1 MVHQSIHTSDD
12 DAADI
17 SNVLSVKRSRQ
28 IQVCQ
33 RYLFQHANHTN
44 QQLVDRGANGGLA
57 GSDMRVIHK
66 PHRKI
71 NTQGI
76 DNHEVTG
83 LDVVTAATLL
93 NTSQGKVIGIFN
105 EYAYLGKGSSIHSS
119 GQLEWFKTNVDEK
132 SVKVG
137 GTQLITTLDGYSVPL
152 LIKDGLAY
160 ATSLGKP
167 TDQDMDTYPHVFFT
181 SPDEWDPSV
190 LDHDPPHLDGLDP
203 SQVPDQPF
211 GDPMFDAYGDF
222 NERIIANLNILL
234 DAPPEDCG
242 SYTEISSVF
251 TANLHQSSPQ
261 EPDWNALH
269 PFFAWTSPSSIKDT
283 FNVTTRHGTAP
294 HTQDYIKKRFKSR
307 NPVFNIQAEEIM
319 SYNQLMDYIQ
329 KGTDAEEDPDSLFMF
344 RDIVAHQGP
353 LESTDPNHKG
363 SKYNVMVEW
372 ESGEVT
378 YEPLTLISKDDP
390 ITCAVYAKKHDLLDT
405 TGWKHIKRY
414 AKTSKRLIRAVKQS
428 RIRQVRASARYQH
441 GYQVPKDY
449 NDAIRLDKENSNTHW
464 QDAMDLELTQIHEY
478 KVFKD
483 IGKAQF
489 HNGKVV
495 TPDGFQKIR
504 VHFVY
509 AVKHGGRFKAR
520 LVADGHL
527 TKEPVESIYSG
538 VVSLRSLRMVV
549 FLSQLNDLEIWGAD
563 VGNAYLEAYTDEK
576 LCIIAGPEFKEL
588 QGPQPI

>member
-1 MVHQSIHTSDD
+1 MHTHQSDEGTTDTTKTETTPSDPLLAMVHQSIHTSDD
-12 DAADI
+12 DASDI

-71 NTQGI
+71 NIQGI

-83 LDVVTAATLL
+83 LDVATAATLL

-152 LIKDGLAY
+152 LIKDGLPY

-222 NERIIANLNILL
+222 NERITTNVNILL

-261 EPDWNALH
+261 EPDWNDLRPFLH
-269 PFFAWTSPSSIKDT
+269 GHPHPASRTLSMSPPGMGLLHTPRITSKSTLSLAILFSTSPDVVKLLQQTPSSLTLLLLMMVPPWPNSSVAVILLSVMPMASNQPNNSST
-283 FNVTTRHGTAP
+283 LSLTTSENGEPWIPSSVMEANM
-294 HTQDYIKKRFKSR
+294 KSLS
-307 NPVFNIQAEEIM
+307 E
-319 SYNQLMDYIQ
+319 
-329 KGTDAEEDPDSLFMF
+329 
-344 RDIVAHQGP
+344 
-353 LESTDPNHKG
+353 
-363 SKYNVMVEW
+363 
-372 ESGEVT
+372 
-378 YEPLTLISKDDP
+378 TLISSVP
-390 ITCAVYAKKHDLLDT
+390 YS
-405 TGWKHIKRY
+405 
-414 AKTSKRLIRAVKQS
+414 SKIISLNLILNTK
-428 RIRQVRASARYQH
+428 
-441 GYQVPKDY
+441 
-449 NDAIRLDKENSNTHW
+449 IRLKIVL
-464 QDAMDLELTQIHEY
+464 DLPS
-478 KVFKD
+478 
-483 IGKAQF
+483 
-489 HNGKVV
+489 V
-495 TPDGFQKIR
+495 TP
-504 VHFVY
+504 
-509 AVKHGGRFKAR
+509 
-520 LVADGHL
+520 
-527 TKEPVESIYSG
+527 T
-538 VVSLRSLRMVV
+538 
-549 FLSQLNDLEIWGAD
+549 LS
-563 VGNAYLEAYTDEK
+563 
-576 LCIIAGPEFKEL
+576 
-588 QGPQPI
+588 